1 MTDGMKQNT
10 HLFYNKIC
18 SLCVINNVL
27 RRKLWILA
35 LLLTASIEMLAQ
47 YDPSFSHYWA
57 MEAAYNPAAVGKQN
71 KMNVVGAYNMSLVGF
86 EHNPKT
92 MYLSADMP
100 FQLLGMVHGL
110 GAQLVND
117 DIGVFSHKKF
127 SVMYAPKIKL
137 LGGTL
142 SIGVQPVMLSENLKG
157 SQLEFN
163 DAGDLALPTGD
174 VTGTAFDL
182 NAGLYYQHKS
192 WYAGMSMQHILSPR
206 VEIGETNE
214 LDIDPAYYFTA
225 GCNIRLKNP
234 FLTIQPSVMGRT
246 DGVGYRADITTRLT
260 YSYEQKLMYVG
271 AGYSPTNSI
280 TFYVGGK
287 FHGVM
292 FGYSYEYNT
301 TVQSLGNGGHE
312 LFVGYQTDV
321 NFTKKGRNRHQSV
334 RLL

>member
-1 MTDGMKQNT
+1 MTVVNGIKTD
-10 HLFYNKIC
+10 LVYNKAIV
-18 SLCVINNVL
+18 LNVIDNVL
-27 RRKLWILA
+27 KRKLWILT
-35 LLLTASIEMLAQ
+35 LLLATSLKGLAQ

-57 MEAAYNPAAVGKQN
+57 MESAYNPAAAGKQN
-71 KMNVVGAYNMSLVGF
+71 KLNVVGAYNMSLVGF

-92 MYLSADMP
+92 MFLSADLP
-100 FQLLGMVHGL
+100 FQFLGMVHGI

-127 SVMYAPKIKL
+127 SVMYAPKVKL
-137 LGGTL
+137 LGGVL
-142 SIGVQPVMLSENLKG
+142 SVGFQPTMLSENLKG
-157 SQLEFN
+157 SQLEYN
-163 DAGDLALPTGD
+163 DAGDLALPTSD
-174 VTGTAFDL
+174 VTGTAFDM
-182 NAGLYYQHKS
+182 NAGLYYQHGW
-192 WYAGMSMQHILSPR
+192 WYVGASMQHIIAPR

-214 LDIDPAYYFTA
+214 LDIDPSYYFTA

-234 FLTIQPSVMGRT
+234 FLTIQPSVLGRT

-260 YSYEQKLMYVG
+260 YNYEQRLLYVG
-271 AGYSPTNSI
+271 VGYSPTNSI
-280 TFYVGGK
+280 TAYVGGK

-292 FGYSYEYNT
+292 LGYSYEYNT

-312 LFVGYQTDV
+312 LFVGYQTDI

>member
-1 MTDGMKQNT
+1 MKRIKNI
-10 HLFYNKIC
+10 LFYNKERIF
-18 SLCVINNVL
+18 CVIDDVL
-27 RRKLWILA
+27 RRKLWILT
-35 LLLTASIEMLAQ
+35 LLLAASVEVMAQ
-47 YDPSFSHYWA
+47 YDPSFSHYWT
-57 MEAAYNPAAVGKQN
+57 METAYNPAAAGKQN

-100 FQLLGMVHGL
+100 FQLLGMVHGV

-127 SVMYAPKIKL
+127 SVMYAPQIKL
-137 LGGTL
+137 LGGVL
-142 SIGVQPVMLSENLKG
+142 GIGIQPVMLSENLKG
-157 SQLEFN
+157 SELEFN
-163 DAGDLALPTGD
+163 DAGDMVLPTSD
-174 VTGTAFDL
+174 VTGTVFDM
-182 NAGLYYQHKS
+182 NAGLYYQHDW
-192 WYAGMSMQHILSPR
+192 WYVGASVQHLLAPR

-214 LDIDPAYYFTA
+214 LDIDPAYYFTS
-225 GCNIRLKNP
+225 GCNIRLNNP
-234 FLTIQPSVMGRT
+234 FLSIQPSVMGRT

-260 YSYEQKLMYVG
+260 YNYEQRLMYVG
-271 AGYSPTNSI
+271 VGYSPTNSI
-280 TFYVGGK
+280 TAYVGGK

-292 FGYSYEYNT
+292 LGYSYEYNT

-312 LFVGYQTDV
+312 LFVGYQTDI